1 MERRRRLTS
10 LRSVLLRYLCL
21 CGGGCA
27 LILVLWWGI
36 FMQLIDN
43 GFLLSATASAQ
54 ACAEARE
61 TVASMTADTFDP
73 SAISFLCRYAVV
85 CDANTDAERV
95 TTTNMSARQL
105 KTALNDLHGGSGNL
119 GMMQYQYI
127 VTMAD
132 GATCLLQYDYAVP
145 YADPAL
151 RERLPDFQTCY
162 IILLVVLML
171 AWLAATTH
179 RTVRTFTAETS
190 RIDEATRQI
199 AAQHPEAVDVDHARI
214 REFSATLQA
223 LQTLQ
228 AAGFRIIGPEAACQ
242 ANFVLLPMSQERVS
256 DAVAR
261 TLQGVRPGT
270 LLLAGRPGSPIQA
283 AARQASLPLLD
294 YFQRPELECLNAVPT
309 AEGCLALLLQL
320 RRRTI
325 WESDFLV
332 LGYGRIGRAVAR
344 RLDLLGG
351 HTTVAARNAVQRA
364 NARCAGHRAAPLDRL
379 PVLLAKHDTVIN
391 TIPAPVLPRKMLE
404 KLPRGALV
412 TDLASLPGGTDFDAA
427 EALGIRAE
435 HALALPGKCAPD
447 TAGALIAQTVL
458 TILQERGDLH
468 DEPA

>member
-1 MERRRRLTS
+1 MPK
-10 LRSVLLRYLCL
+10 
-21 CGGGCA
+21 
-27 LILVLWWGI
+27 
-36 FMQLIDN
+36 
-43 GFLLSATASAQ
+43 
-54 ACAEARE
+54 
-61 TVASMTADTFDP
+61 TF
-73 SAISFLCRYAVV
+73 CVV
-85 CDANTDAERV
+85 GHD
-95 TTTNMSARQL
+95 ARQQ
-105 KTALNDLHGGSGNL
+105 A
-119 GMMQYQYI
+119 
-127 VTMAD
+127 
-132 GATCLLQYDYAVP
+132 
-145 YADPAL
+145 
-151 RERLPDFQTCY
+151 
-162 IILLVVLML
+162 
-171 AWLAATTH
+171 
-179 RTVRTFTAETS
+179 
-190 RIDEATRQI
+190 
-199 AAQHPEAVDVDHARI
+199 AAQVLR
-214 REFSATLQA
+214 
-223 LQTLQ
+223 
-228 AAGFRIIGPEAACQ
+228 AAGLRVIGPEDACL
-242 ANFVLLPMSQERVS
+242 ADFALLPMSQERVS
-256 DAVAR
+256 DEVAR

-294 YFQRPELECLNAVPT
+294 YFQRPELECRNAVPT

-351 HTTVAARNAVQRA
+351 HTTVAARSAVQRA

-379 PVLLAKHDTVIN
+379 PVLLPGQDTVIN

-404 KLPRGALV
+404 KLPRGALII
-412 TDLASLPGGTDFDAA
+412 DLASLPGGTDFDAA